1 MSSLHKESFN
11 TQLINRIG
19 ARQGINQ
26 AHRMTIKLWKNLKDI
41 NAKKIFIFFININL
55 YSWHNMKGNI
65 KLTRGKIRF
74 YSLSY
79 KSYSEKKWIPVLV
92 FCKTVNITAL
102 NHRNAMKKPF
112 VI

>member
-41 NAKKIFIFFININL
+41 NAKKIFILFININL

-74 YSLSY
+74 YSLNY
-79 KSYSEKKWIPVLV
+79 KSYNEKKMNSSVSFL
-92 FCKTVNITAL
+92 
-102 NHRNAMKKPF
+102 
-112 VI
+112 